1 MNITDPKKMTFEKKG
16 GFLGGQGTKD
26 IYRDASG
33 GLYIFKHATPKFGA
47 KGIEPWRIFAQTA
60 SAFLT
65 GLLKP
70 DASIPV
76 VAAEFEGIP
85 GTVQP
90 FIKCDAA
97 HLPGHWELTPS
108 IVKDIVLEHVADW
121 IGSQHDSH
129 IGQWVVT
136 EDNRWICTDKEQGW
150 KYFGKDSL
158 STSYHPNAVYG
169 ERPPLYNDFW
179 KSWARGEIV
188 MDFGDLLP
196 QAFETLLKN
205 KDGFE
210 VHVVAYAKSCPA
222 QFGRDAKW
230 IKSAVARLITAPD
243 DFSKFFKGLKP

>member
-1 MNITDPKKMTFEKKG
+1 
-16 GFLGGQGTKD
+16 
-26 IYRDASG
+26 
-33 GLYIFKHATPKFGA
+33 
-47 KGIEPWRIFAQTA
+47 
-60 SAFLT
+60 
-65 GLLKP
+65 
-70 DASIPV
+70 V

-196 QAFETLLKN
+196 QAFENPPQEQGRLRGPRGRLREVLPGAVRPRREVDQVGRRPPHHRSRRFLEVLQGLEAMTGLRWYEKIWIVPLSVAVGLYALYANWRDLRTLKKAVRN
-205 KDGFE
+205 GT
-210 VHVVAYAKSCPA
+210 
-222 QFGRDAKW
+222 FGRGGK
-230 IKSAVARLITAPD
+230 
-243 DFSKFFKGLKP
+243 